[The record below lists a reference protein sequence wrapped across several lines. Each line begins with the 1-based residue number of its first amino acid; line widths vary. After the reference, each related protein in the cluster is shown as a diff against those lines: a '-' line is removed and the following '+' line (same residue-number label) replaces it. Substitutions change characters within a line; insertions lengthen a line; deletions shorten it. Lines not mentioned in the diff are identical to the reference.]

1 MTHQKHSQDFG
12 KKEKVL
18 NYACQTYQLS
28 RPNKVGA
35 VMALIRE
42 CQPTTIEE
50 WEKWY
55 FQNAYTSA
63 KTQCKITKESLLEL
77 GERLYEKITEVVIPE
92 WQAAFAQLTLQDC
105 IDYIF
110 NLTINRTFDGFLRE
124 KSVVNDGL
132 AKIFTDIIFEES
144 DPELDHAGDIDYIA
158 KIGNKTFGIQIKPVT
173 TKANF
178 GNYSASERMKANF
191 AEFEEKFGGKVF
203 VVFSL
208 DGEIANKE
216 VIPEIEKEINR
227 LNLEKIKHE

>member
-1 MTHQKHSQDFG
+1 MSQQKYSQDFG

-42 CQPTTIEE
+42 CQPQTINE
-50 WEKWY
+50 WEQWY
-55 FQNAYTSA
+55 FENAFTEA
-63 KTQCKITKESLLEL
+63 KTKTKITKENLQEL
-77 GERLYEKITEVVIPE
+77 GERLYEKITEFVIPE
-92 WQAAFAQLTLQDC
+92 WESAFKQLTLQDC

-132 AKIFTDIIFEES
+132 SKIFTDVIFEES

-158 KIGNKTFGIQIKPVT
+158 KVGNKAFGIQIKPVT
-173 TKANF
+173 ARANF
-178 GNYSASERMKANF
+178 GNYSATERMKASF
-191 AEFEEKFGGKVF
+191 ADFEEKFGGKVF

-216 VIPEIEKEINR
+216 VIREIQMEIER
-227 LNLEKIKHE
+227 LH